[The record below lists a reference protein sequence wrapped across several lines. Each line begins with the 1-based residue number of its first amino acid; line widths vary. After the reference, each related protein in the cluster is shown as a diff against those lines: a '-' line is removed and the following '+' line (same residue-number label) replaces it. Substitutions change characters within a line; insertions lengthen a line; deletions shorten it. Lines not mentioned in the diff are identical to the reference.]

1 MSLIVVAEDDPGTL
15 RLLCVVLEKKGHEVV
30 GVTDGM
36 SAWERI
42 VERAPDVVISDI
54 DMPGLS
60 GLALLER
67 VRTHPALGV
76 TPFIFL
82 TSLQERRDMRQ
93 AMGQGADD
101 YIVKPFRAR
110 ELAEAVMAQVNKHK
124 MRAAAQTLRV
134 QATLDEALTEAL
146 TSQANALSDAFE
158 LRLAHALNEQW
169 PGASLAREANFHES
183 ATVLCAG
190 VLDIETWAARLG
202 PAVLAQLLKRFYDNC
217 GDTVFLFGA
226 LNLQFQGDTVV
237 AVFADAVGTAPSAP
251 HGLRAAKAALALRK
265 VAAGFEPFLKTL
277 ANDQHG
283 PAIDVGVTLHGGP
296 LAMMRL
302 GGLLGG
308 AATAVPVGETVL
320 DAVAMHKLAGAPG
333 RTGVTVS
340 APVLRSITGAVKPV
354 RRYLMNLPHRTEPF
368 DVCLVEP
375 LPL

>member
-15 RLLCVVLEKKGHEVV
+15 RLLCVVLEKKGHDVV
-30 GVTDGM
+30 GVADGM

-67 VRTHPALGV
+67 VRSHPALGV

-82 TSLQERRDMRQ
+82 TSLQERRDIRH

-110 ELAEAVMAQVNKHK
+110 ELVDAVMAQVNKHQ
-124 MRAAAQTLRV
+124 MRSAAQSLRV
-134 QATLDEALTEAL
+134 QATLDEALTA
-146 TSQANALSDAFE
+146 QANALSDAFE
-158 LRLAHALNEQW
+158 LRLAQALNEQW
-169 PGASLAREANFHES
+169 PGAGLAREANFHES
-183 ATVLCAG
+183 ATVMCAG
-190 VLDIETWAARLG
+190 ILDMETWASRLG
-202 PAVLAQLLKRFYDNC
+202 PTGLAQLLKRFYDNC

-226 LNLQFQGDTVV
+226 LNLQFQGDTVI

-251 HGLRAAKAALALRK
+251 HGLRAAKAAMALRK
-265 VAAGFEPFLKTL
+265 VAAGFEPWLKSL
-277 ANDQHG
+277 ANDQNRPG
-283 PAIDVGVTLHGGP
+283 IDVGVTLHGGP
-296 LAMMRL
+296 VAMMRL

-308 AATAVPVGETVL
+308 AANAVPVGETVL
-320 DAVAMHKLAGAPG
+320 DAVAMHRLAGAPG

-354 RRYLMNLPHRTEPF
+354 RRYLMNLPHRTEPL
-368 DVCLVEP
+368 DACLVEP
-375 LPL
+375 LPR